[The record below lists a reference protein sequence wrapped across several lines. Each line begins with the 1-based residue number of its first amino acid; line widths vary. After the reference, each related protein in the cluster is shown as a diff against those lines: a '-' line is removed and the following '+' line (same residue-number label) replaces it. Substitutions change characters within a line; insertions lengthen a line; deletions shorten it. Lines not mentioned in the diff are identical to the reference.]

1 MNNENIV
8 HELQVKDV
16 LKDDELSEIP
26 GDTGGQPGYSQSEQE
41 PITLAVLAEPVR
53 PVCST
58 DQTGTK
64 QVRPVAQTGQTGS
77 DQLHSGKL
85 KSERPKINGGED
97 RNKH

>member
-1 MNNENIV
+1 MG
-8 HELQVKDV
+8 HW
-16 LKDDELSEIP
+16 
-26 GDTGGQPGYSQSEQE
+26 GATRYSKSEQE
-41 PITLAVLAEPVR
+41 PVTPAVPAEPVR

-64 QVRPVAQTGQTGS
+64 QVRPVAQTDQTGS
-77 DQLHSGKL
+77 DQGHSGKL